1 MAGILLEPLGSQ
13 QRVDEVDH
21 QSRGHEA
28 RKRIIEDH
36 GEASSEPIAG
46 DGVADRQREEDECDG
61 EHDDVQHVDAPSNEQ
76 YSARSGWLPARHA
89 VLAPARLVATDRIGI
104 REYGRRGDIGIS

>member
-1 MAGILLEPLGSQ
+1 MTVMAGILLEPLGPQ

-21 QSRGHEA
+21 QPRGHEA

-61 EHDDVQHVDAPSNEQ
+61 EHDDVQHLLAPSGACIPRTA
-76 YSARSGWLPARHA
+76 SAFGGAVMRCASLPY
-89 VLAPARLVATDRIGI
+89 VFE
-104 REYGRRGDIGIS
+104 RE

>member
-1 MAGILLEPLGSQ
+1 MTVMVATLSEPLGLE

-21 QSRGHEA
+21 QPRSHEA

-46 DGVADRQREEDECDG
+46 HCVADRQREEDDG
-61 EHDDVQHVDAPSNEQ
+61 GGHQDDVQHVNSPSDERFSP
-76 YSARSGWLPARHA
+76 Y
-89 VLAPARLVATDRIGI
+89 DR
-104 REYGRRGDIGIS
+104 